1 VYWVSPGFGVLRCKA
16 EAGIA
21 GSPLEMTVLSTYER
35 CQELGPSLEAAI
47 EGEDRVKLSQIR

>member
-1 VYWVSPGFGVLRCKA
+1 
-16 EAGIA
+16 
-21 GSPLEMTVLSTYER
+21 MTVLSTYER